1 MDLNARTAAFVLGI
15 VFLIVGVLGYVPNP
29 IVGHTSDGG
38 PAIFVTNN
46 MHNLIH
52 IISGIFLLIGVYT
65 ALTPSLALK
74 ILGIVYAIVAIC
86 GFVVMK
92 GGDGMMFGMVAMNMA
107 DHWLHVVLAIV
118 LLAAGFGLP
127 AVRRPLTA

>member
-46 MHNLIH
+46 LHNLVH
-52 IISGIFLLIGVYT
+52 IISGILLLIGVYT

-74 ILGIVYAIVAIC
+74 ILGIVYAIVAVL
-86 GFVVMK
+86 GFVMMK
-92 GGDGMMFGMVAMNMA
+92 GGDGMMFGIQMNML

-127 AVRRPLTA
+127 AMRRPLTG

>member
-15 VFLIVGVLGYVPNP
+15 VFLIVGVLGYIPNP
-29 IVGHTSDGG
+29 IVGPTGF
-38 PAIFVTNN
+38 FVTNN
-46 MHNLIH
+46 LHNLVH

-74 ILGIVYAIVAIC
+74 ILGVVYAIVAVL
-86 GFVVMK
+86 GFIMMK
-92 GGDGMMFGMVAMNMA
+92 GGDGVMFGIAMNRM

-118 LLAAGFGLP
+118 ILAAGFGLP
-127 AVRRPLTA
+127 AMRRPLTA

>member
-1 MDLNARTAAFVLGI
+1 MDLNARTAALVLGI

-29 IVGHTSDGG
+29 IVSPTGL
-38 PAIFVTNN
+38 FVVNGT
-46 MHNLIH
+46 HNIIH
-52 IISGIFLLIGVYT
+52 IVSGIFLLIGVYT

-92 GGDGMMFGMVAMNMA
+92 GGDGMMFGMIAMNML

-127 AVRRPLTA
+127 AMRRPLTA

>member
-29 IVGHTSDGG
+29 IVGPTGF
-38 PAIFVTNN
+38 FVTNSL
-46 MHNLIH
+46 HNLVH
-52 IISGIFLLIGVYT
+52 IISGIVLLIGVYT

-74 ILGIVYAIVAIC
+74 IIGIVYALVAVL
-86 GFVVMK
+86 GFVMMK
-92 GGDGMMFGMVAMNMA
+92 GGDGMMFGVQMNML

-127 AVRRPLTA
+127 AMRRPLTG